1 MRKRAAGGC
10 RNFTFAYF
18 CQTFTFPF
26 SMVGD
31 LLVRLNSI
39 LSRHKPAFFL
49 SLIILISVLLLG
61 ISRLKITESIFATLP
76 KGKSFEEFN
85 RLIESKNI
93 INQIVFFIDI
103 PAETTSDDAKM
114 LGEAFSD
121 SLTRYTNGYIRG
133 IQIERPFVQE
143 DVYQYVYGNFPHLI
157 DASYYDHIGAQL
169 YPDTIRKSVASAYN
183 QLITPGG
190 TFLKQFI
197 LNDPLGLTGPY
208 FRKLNANSNANG
220 MVLEDGVMFTA
231 DRKQMIIFAATNFD
245 SGNSEK
251 NVELY
256 HSVEAFKTKW
266 NKQLRYNHF
275 SYFGTFEIAARNAIQ
290 VKHDSYLTAF
300 IALGGILLLLFL
312 YYRKLLIPIYIILPG
327 LFGAIFALGLIGF
340 IRPEISGI
348 SLATGAVVF
357 GILLDYAFHFFTHL
371 RHTNSIG
378 TAIKEVSEPLLTGSF
393 TTVMAFSAL
402 HFANSS
408 VLQDFGLFASLSLV
422 GAALFTLIA
431 LPVVLSAF
439 SFDYNKIPVKH
450 NGFRFPTMP
459 EKYRPIVLAGIVVAT
474 LVFLYFARFTAFD
487 SSFENLS
494 IQDDDLRKREEALTG
509 IDPKSQ
515 KRIYVFAGN
524 PSRAKAE
531 QLNYQ
536 IYQNLV
542 QLHDQRKINSFVSSG
557 SFLIPAS
564 LKLERRRRWHDFWTL
579 QRKESTYNALDQA
592 GSRSGFNATAFSEF
606 KNWVAGQQ
614 GSPVP
619 VDTLLAELGVDNLI
633 ESNRNGTTFITTL
646 IVPQSQLSEVKS
658 QLRAIDGIALFDRGE
673 LAGDLLKMVKDDF
686 NYLLLVSALIVF
698 LTLLLVYG
706 RIELTLLTF
715 LPMVVSWIWI
725 LGIAAILGIK
735 FNFVNVIV
743 TTFIFGLG
751 DDFSIFV
758 TDGLLNKYKHG
769 KDSLRSYQSAIVL
782 SATTTIIGTGVL
794 IFAKHP
800 AIHSIALISVLGI
813 VCILFISFVFQ
824 PVIFGFFVQNRIARK
839 KAPVTLL
846 PFLIS
851 ISSFTYFL
859 SGCLFLHSKLVTI
872 LLLPISKLKKK
883 AMLNR
888 SLSFYAKTVIYSG
901 PHVRKN
907 FSGIENLQPEKPVI
921 FIANHTSF
929 LDILLAIMLN
939 PKIVLMVKGWVYNS
953 PFFGPII
960 RHAGYVYTDDG
971 TEENINKM
979 RNLVA
984 DGYSLLIF
992 PEGTRSE
999 DGEIGRFH
1007 KGAFHLAEQLN
1018 LDIQPILIHGASDVL
1033 PKNDF
1038 LIRPGALNVRVL
1050 PRIQFGDAIWGSQ
1063 LRDKTKNI
1071 ATFFKSEFASY
1082 KDEMEDTRYL
1092 KHKIFTN
1099 YVFKGPVLEWYFKI
1113 KWRLESKNFAY
1124 YNALIGSRKNI
1135 LDIGCGYGYLSFYL
1149 HYKQPDRIIT
1159 GIDYDE
1165 EKISIAQHS
1174 YNKTANLNFVYQD
1187 IMKAGLGS
1195 QDVIFLND
1203 ILHYL
1208 SKEKQLTLLNRCAE
1222 ALRSDGILF
1231 IRDGITDNR
1240 EKHEKTKTTEA
1251 LSTGLFSFN
1260 RMEGAFHFFS
1270 SGDIKDFAASHNMDF
1285 EMQEHSNNT
1294 SNVLFILRPRN

>member
-1 MRKRAAGGC
+1 MI
-10 RNFTFAYF
+10 
-18 CQTFTFPF
+18 
-26 SMVGD
+26 GD
-31 LLVRLNSI
+31 LLLRLNKF

-49 SLIILISVLLLG
+49 SLIVLISVLFLG
-61 ISRLKITESIFATLP
+61 ISRLKVTESIFATLP

-93 INQIVFFIDI
+93 VNQIVFSIDV
-103 PAETTSDDAKM
+103 PAETTSDDAKL

-121 SLTRYTNGYIRG
+121 SLTRYTNGNIRG

-143 DVYQYVYGNFPHLI
+143 DVYQFVYGNFPHLI
-157 DASYYDHIGAQL
+157 DSSYYRHISSRLNA
-169 YPDTIRKSVASAYN
+169 DTIQKSVSSAYN

-197 LNDPLGLTGPY
+197 VNDPLGITAPY
-208 FRKLNANSNANG
+208 FRKLNTSSNANG
-220 MVLEDGVMFTA
+220 MILEDGIMFTA
-231 DRKQMIIFAATNFD
+231 DRKQMVIFAATSYD

-256 HSVEAFKTKW
+256 EDVEAFKLRW
-266 NKQLRYNHF
+266 NKQNRYNNF

-290 VKHDSYLTAF
+290 VKQDSYLTSF
-300 IALGGILLLLFL
+300 IALAGILLLLFL
-312 YYRKLLIPIYIILPG
+312 YYRKVLIPVYIILPG
-327 LFGAIFALGLIGF
+327 LFGAIFALGIIGF

-371 RHTNSIG
+371 RHTGSLTI
-378 TAIKEVSEPLLTGSF
+378 AIKEVSEPLLTGSF

-402 HFANSS
+402 HFANSA
-408 VLQDFGLFASLSLV
+408 VLQDFGLFSSLSLV

-431 LPVVLSAF
+431 LPVILSALK
-439 SFDYNKIPVKH
+439 FDYNKIPEKKG
-450 NGFRFPTMP
+450 GFHLPQFP
-459 EKYRPIVLAGIVVAT
+459 EKWRSTVLAGILIITAV
-474 LVFLYFARFTAFD
+474 LLYFARFTEFD
-487 SSFENLS
+487 SGFENLS
-494 IQDDDLRKREEALTG
+494 IQDDDLQKREEAMTG
-509 IDPKSQ
+509 IDPKAE

-524 PSRAKAE
+524 PSRAIAE
-531 QLNYQ
+531 KLNFEVYKS
-536 IYQNLV
+536 LV
-542 QLHDQRKINSFVSSG
+542 QMRDEGKVNSFVSSG
-557 SFLIPAS
+557 SFLIPAD
-564 LKLERRRRWHDFWTL
+564 LKLERSHKWHSFWNL
-579 QRKESTYNALDQA
+579 ERKESTYNALDRA
-592 GSRSGFNATAFSEF
+592 AAKSGFNATAFTEF
-606 KNWVAGQQ
+606 KDWIAGQE

-619 VDTLLAELGVDNLI
+619 VDTLLRELGIDNLI
-633 ESNRNGTTFITTL
+633 ESKRNGTTFITTL
-646 IVPQSQLSEVKS
+646 IVPQTHLQDVKNA
-658 QLRAIDGIALFDRGE
+658 LREIAGIALFDRGE
-673 LAGDLLKMVKDDF
+673 LAGDLLKMVKEDF

-706 RIELTLLTF
+706 RIELTMLTF
-715 LPMVVSWIWI
+715 LPMVISWVWI
-725 LGIAAILGIK
+725 LGIAVILGIK

-758 TDGLLNKYKHG
+758 TDGLLNKYKFG
-769 KDSLRSYQSAIVL
+769 KDSLKSYQSAIAL
-782 SATTTIIGTGVL
+782 SATTTIIGTGTL

-800 AIHSIALISVLGI
+800 AIHSIAFISVLGI

-824 PVIFGFFVQNRIARK
+824 PVLFGFFVQNRIARK

-851 ISSFTYFL
+851 ISSFTYFVA
-859 SGCLFLHSKLVTI
+859 GCLFLHSKMVTI
-872 LLLPISKLKKK
+872 LLLPISRLKKK
-883 AMLNR
+883 AMLNS

-901 PHVRKN
+901 PHVRKS
-907 FSGIENLQPEKPVI
+907 FSGLENLQPDKPVI

-971 TEENINKM
+971 AEQNVNKM
-979 RNLVA
+979 RQLAA

-999 DGEIGRFH
+999 NGEIGRFH

-1050 PRIQFGDAIWGSQ
+1050 PRIRLSDPRWGSE

-1071 ATFFKSEFASY
+1071 AAEFKSAFASY
-1082 KDEMEDTRYL
+1082 KYEMEDTSYL

-1113 KWRLESKNFAY
+1113 KWRLESKNFTY
-1124 YNALIGSRKNI
+1124 YNELISDRKYI

-1149 HYKQPDRIIT
+1149 HYKNKERIIT
-1159 GIDYDE
+1159 AIDYDE
-1165 EKISIAQHS
+1165 EKISIAQNS
-1174 YNKTANLNFVYQD
+1174 YNKTAHLNFIYQD
-1187 IMKAGLGS
+1187 IMEADLGR

-1208 SKEKQLTLLNRCAE
+1208 SKEKQLKLLQRCAD
-1222 ALRSDGILF
+1222 ALSPDGILF
-1231 IRDGITDNR
+1231 IRDGITDNE
-1240 EKHEKTKTTEA
+1240 EKHQNTKATEA

-1260 RMEGAFHFFS
+1260 RKDGAFHFFS
-1270 SGDIKDFAASHNMDF
+1270 SGDIREFAKINRMHF
-1285 EMQEHSNNT
+1285 EMQEHSSKT
-1294 SNVLFILRPRN
+1294 SNVLFVLRPMQ